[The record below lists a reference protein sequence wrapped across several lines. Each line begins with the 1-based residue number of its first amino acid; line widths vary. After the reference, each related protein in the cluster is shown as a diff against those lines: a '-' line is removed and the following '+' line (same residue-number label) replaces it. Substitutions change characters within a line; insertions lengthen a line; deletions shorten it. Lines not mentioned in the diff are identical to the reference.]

1 MGTDKEI
8 ADKEYELRE
17 EANKNALEVWSM
29 PGKGKRIADHATSV
43 AVRLGYVTE
52 EQAKDLQ
59 YRSTVRTDER
69 TNHYFSLPNG
79 HSLVVA
85 E

>member
-1 MGTDKEI
+1 MKRTRQERRI
-8 ADKEYELRE
+8 ER
-17 EANKNALEVWSM
+17 ANKNALEVWSM
-29 PGKGKRIADHATSV
+29 PGKGNRIADHAISV
-43 AVRLGYVTE
+43 AIRHGYVTE
-52 EQAKDLQ
+52 EQAKDLL
-59 YRSTVRTDER
+59 YRSTVKTDER